1 MGEKRLECLAMDRN
15 QIRNIMK
22 TQFLTFIIKYKIIAV
37 AILYMTCSLLIGEIH
52 PFSCFPMYSSFP
64 NWSYAFY
71 LADKNDKLIPAEEFH
86 TNGGKMGHTF
96 YSICSS
102 KKILY
107 GNGMESDKE
116 LQTIGKEMM
125 NLIVLNNKTAKY
137 SNIALHRIYFYYQ
150 HDTIKKQNKIIHE
163 RNFE

>member
-1 MGEKRLECLAMDRN
+1 
-15 QIRNIMK
+15 MK
-22 TQFLTFIIKYKIIAV
+22 KHIISILIKYKIIAV
-37 AILYMTCSLLIGEIH
+37 AILYMTGSLLIGEIH

-71 LADKNDKLIPAEEFH
+71 LADKNNKLIPAEEFH
-86 TNGGKMGHTF
+86 TTGGYIGHS
-96 YSICSS
+96 YYAVCSS

-107 GNGMESDKE
+107 GNAMESKEE
-116 LQTIGKEMM
+116 LQSIGKEMM
-125 NLIVLNNKTAKY
+125 NLILLKNKSAKY

-150 HDTIKKQNKIIHE
+150 NDTIKQQNKIIYE

>member
-1 MGEKRLECLAMDRN
+1 
-15 QIRNIMK
+15 MK
-22 TQFLTFIIKYKIIAV
+22 SHFLTFIIKYKFIAI
-37 AILYMTCSLLIGEIH
+37 ALFYMFFSLIIGETH

-71 LADKNDKLIPAEEFH
+71 LADENDKLIPAEQFQ
-86 TNGGKMGHTF
+86 TTGGKMGHTY
-96 YSICSS
+96 YSVCSS

-125 NLIVLNNKTAKY
+125 DLIVLNNKSAKY

-150 HDTIKKQNKIIHE
+150 NDTIKQQNKIIYE

>member
-1 MGEKRLECLAMDRN
+1 
-15 QIRNIMK
+15 MK
-22 TQFLTFIIKYKIIAV
+22 SHFLTFIIKYKFIAI
-37 AILYMTCSLLIGEIH
+37 ALFYMFFSLIIGETH

-71 LADKNDKLIPAEEFH
+71 LADENDKLIPAEQFQ
-86 TNGGKMGHTF
+86 TTGGKMGHTY
-96 YSICSS
+96 YSVCSS

-125 NLIVLNNKTAKY
+125 DLIVLNNKSAKY
-137 SNIALHRIYFYYQ
+137 SNIALHRIYFFYQ
-150 HDTIKKQNKIIHE
+150 NDTIKQQNKIIYE

>member
-1 MGEKRLECLAMDRN
+1 
-15 QIRNIMK
+15 MK
-22 TQFLTFIIKYKIIAV
+22 KHIISILIKYKIVAI
-37 AILYMTCSLLIGEIH
+37 AILYMCCSLLIGEIH

-71 LADKNDKLIPAEEFH
+71 FANKNDKLIPAEEFH
-86 TNGGKMGHTF
+86 TTGAKIGHTF
-96 YSICSS
+96 YSVCSS

-125 NLIVLNNKTAKY
+125 DLIVLNNKSTKY
-137 SNIALHRIYFYYQ
+137 SNIALHRIYFFYQ
-150 HDTIKKQNKIIHE
+150 NDTIKQQNKIIYE

>member
-1 MGEKRLECLAMDRN
+1 
-15 QIRNIMK
+15 MK
-22 TQFLTFIIKYKIIAV
+22 SHFLTFIIKYKFIAI
-37 AILYMTCSLLIGEIH
+37 ALFYMFFSLIIGETH

-71 LADKNDKLIPAEEFH
+71 LADENDKLIPAEQFQ
-86 TNGGKMGHTF
+86 TTGGKMGHTY
-96 YSICSS
+96 YSVCSS

-125 NLIVLNNKTAKY
+125 DLIALNNKSAKY
-137 SNIALHRIYFYYQ
+137 SNIALHRIYFFYQ
-150 HDTIKKQNKIIHE
+150 NDTIKQQNKIIYE